1 MSREGLACCAETGQG
16 PGRTRCT
23 SGPNR
28 RFCREMV
35 DGRWQMA
42 DGIWQKADGRPVP
55 SSCCRILHA
64 APILTLRPDNPCST
78 GPHPSAGYSMQDLP
92 SSRGRILHAAPILV
106 LRPDTPGI
114 APALPANRYHT
125 PGRRPSIG
133 STALPANSRSACWE
147 GRRVTFEGNARDFRE
162 PVPRFKISP
171 SAGHSCSPIR
181 PRLAAYALTGDM
193 GSWPFPCMA

>member
-1 MSREGLACCAETGQG
+1 MA
-16 PGRTRCT
+16 
-23 SGPNR
+23 
-28 RFCREMV
+28 
-35 DGRWQMA
+35 DGRWQM
-42 DGIWQKADGRPVP
+42 ADGRPVP

-78 GPHPSAGYSMQDLP
+78 GPHPSAGYSMQDLPPSRGRILHAAPMLTLRPDTPCSTGPHPSAEYSRQDLP

-181 PRLAAYALTGDM
+181 PRLAPYALTGGM